1 MSLETFI
8 SPDESLNLE
17 GALYHYATQPCALQY
32 CIPLTDVVC
41 VVKHVELVHVARQ
54 LVMPQHVLL
63 HEAGLE
69 LLAAGN
75 VERVDAGSQM
85 SSDAE

>member
-1 MSLETFI
+1 MNPETWREHFTTTLP
-8 SPDESLNLE
+8 SH
-17 GALYHYATQPCALQY
+17 AHYN
-32 CIPLTDVVC
+32 IPLTDVVC
-41 VVKHVELVHVARQ
+41 VVEHVELVHVARQ

>member
-1 MSLETFI
+1 MLPSHVYGTTKYSTFTNI
-8 SPDESLNLE
+8 
-17 GALYHYATQPCALQY
+17 
-32 CIPLTDVVC
+32 VC
-41 VVKHVELVHVARQ
+41 VMEHVELIHIIRQ
-54 LVMPQHVLL
+54 LVVPEHVLL

-85 SSDAE
+85 SSDAERLDYRLQL